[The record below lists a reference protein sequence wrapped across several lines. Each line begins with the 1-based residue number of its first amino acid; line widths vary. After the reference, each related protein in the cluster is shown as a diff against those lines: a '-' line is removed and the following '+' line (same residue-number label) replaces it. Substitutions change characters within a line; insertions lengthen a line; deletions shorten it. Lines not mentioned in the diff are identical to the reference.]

1 MRRLFDQQKLIL
13 LLALVFQIIFDNR
26 IISVCYN
33 VLLAINSVSQTR
45 HRSDRTHKGN
55 RPKRPIAKM
64 APMKVENSPLKPKRP
79 RPKRSSYGRPTWYRS
94 TSPSVNKSAASTH
107 ATSKS
112 KSATAAQPQSKS
124 VQFFVVARRTT
135 TGQQPQSKSA

>member
-55 RPKRPIAKM
+55 RPKRPIAKT
-64 APMKVENSPLKPKRP
+64 APMKVENGPRKPKRP
-79 RPKRSSYGRPTWYRS
+79 RPKRPQWKKKQDQNG
-94 TSPSVNKSAASTH
+94 PS
-107 ATSKS
+107 
-112 KSATAAQPQSKS
+112 
-124 VQFFVVARRTT
+124 
-135 TGQQPQSKSA
+135 